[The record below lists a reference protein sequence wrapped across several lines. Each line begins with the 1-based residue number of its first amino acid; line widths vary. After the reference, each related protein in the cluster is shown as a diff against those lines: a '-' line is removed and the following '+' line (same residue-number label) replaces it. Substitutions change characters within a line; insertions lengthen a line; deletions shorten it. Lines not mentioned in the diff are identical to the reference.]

1 MSTNVISTL
10 TVVDNR
16 TGKSYDIAVDDNT
29 IKTADLKQIKSN
41 GGKVLRAYD
50 PGYMNTCCCISRVS
64 YVDGDNGLLLYRG
77 YPIEELAHES
87 TFEEVAF
94 LLYFGELPTSNQ
106 LSSFCKSLLKYS
118 HVHEDIRRFIS
129 NFRHDAHPMSIFA
142 ATIAAMGSLYPNSN
156 PSISGQA
163 VYNDRSIRNEQFFRI
178 LAQAPVIA
186 ALIHRHRSGAS
197 VSQQPHGDLGF
208 TANFLYMTDKIGNNS
223 LKRNL
228 KLVKALEI
236 LFILH
241 QEHELNCST
250 AALRHLASSGV
261 DVYTSISAAI
271 GALYGPKH
279 GGANEAV
286 VKMLERI
293 GTCTRIPEFI
303 DRVKRGEERLMGFG
317 HRIYKS
323 YDPRAK
329 IVKVLA
335 DTVFNLI
342 GTNELVTI
350 AVELEKVALTDEYFI
365 KRKLYPNIDFFSGL
379 IYKCMGFSPDFF
391 PVLFCVP
398 RMSGWLSHWG
408 ETFQTTHVLVRP
420 QQLYKGHTMRHFYRH
435 NNKLVPDEDM
445 ILPTTAIL
453 AKL

>member
-1 MSTNVISTL
+1 
-10 TVVDNR
+10 
-16 TGKSYDIAVDDNT
+16 
-29 IKTADLKQIKSN
+29 
-41 GGKVLRAYD
+41 
-50 PGYMNTCCCISRVS
+50 
-64 YVDGDNGLLLYRG
+64 
-77 YPIEELAHES
+77 
-87 TFEEVAF
+87 
-94 LLYFGELPTSNQ
+94 
-106 LSSFCKSLLKYS
+106 
-118 HVHEDIRRFIS
+118 
-129 NFRHDAHPMSIFA
+129 
-142 ATIAAMGSLYPNSN
+142 
-156 PSISGQA
+156 
-163 VYNDRSIRNEQFFRI
+163 
-178 LAQAPVIA
+178 
-186 ALIHRHRSGAS
+186 
-197 VSQQPHGDLGF
+197 
-208 TANFLYMTDKIGNNS
+208 
-223 LKRNL
+223 
-228 KLVKALEI
+228 
-236 LFILH
+236 
-241 QEHELNCST
+241 
-250 AALRHLASSGV
+250 
-261 DVYTSISAAI
+261 
-271 GALYGPKH
+271 
-279 GGANEAV
+279 
-286 VKMLERI
+286 MLERI